1 MTNILDIWHRFFPSL
16 NHSWLRE
23 QRRWVMSRQ
32 IYQQN
37 GNLIWQQKSTRKGI
51 KSTSG
56 AQFAVQPLVKPSIDV
71 RMPLSFDVP
80 ILLLNQPSD
89 LVRRRWLKFRMGK
102 KRSQMP
108 GVCLLRGCWR
118 FDLTD
123 ILQQQSLISHTNHY
137 ISKEQSMPMLIYILS
152 LGYLWFYSNHLR
164 IITVI
169 VAKIMHTISWLSASN
184 TTYVSFWCMRNS
196 LIWGCSLHE

>member
-23 QRRWVMSRQ
+23 QRRWVMIRQ

-37 GNLIWQQKSTRKGI
+37 GNLIWRQKSSRKGI

-56 AQFAVQPLVKPSIDV
+56 AQFAVQPLVKPLIDV

-80 ILLLNQPSD
+80 VLLLNRPSD
-89 LVRRRWLKFRMGK
+89 LVRRGWLKFRMGK

-123 ILQQQSLISHTNHY
+123 IITATIPNFPYKSLHFERT
-137 ISKEQSMPMLIYILS
+137 MLMLIYILS

-169 VAKIMHTISWLSASN
+169 VAKIMHTLSWLSASN

>member
-23 QRRWVMSRQ
+23 QSRWVMSRQ

-37 GNLIWQQKSTRKGI
+37 GNLIWRQKSSRKGI

-56 AQFAVQPLVKPSIDV
+56 VQFAVQPLVKPSIDV

-80 ILLLNQPSD
+80 VLLLNQPSD
-89 LVRRRWLKFRMGK
+89 LVRRGWLKFRMGN

-137 ISKEQSMPMLIYILS
+137 ISKEQCQCSFIFWAWATC
-152 LGYLWFYSNHLR
+152 GF
-164 IITVI
+164 TVI
-169 VAKIMHTISWLSASN
+169 
-184 TTYVSFWCMRNS
+184 
-196 LIWGCSLHE
+196 IWG